1 MLMLGSVALY
11 GFILVIFAASP
22 WFQLSMVMMGIAG
35 LCTVHSNAL
44 VQTVIQSYSPSE
56 LRGRTMAIF
65 NMSRVVVMTGSILVG
80 ALSSLLGARW
90 AVASMG
96 AVGALTMIMIYMA
109 LPRARLIR

>member
-1 MLMLGSVALY
+1 MLGSVTLY

-35 LCTVHSNAL
+35 LCTVHSHAL

-65 NMSRVVVMTGSILVG
+65 NMGRVVVMTGSILVG

-96 AVGALTMIMIYMA
+96 AVGALTMTAIYVA